1 MSNAITAEQIHQQAA
16 RVSQRSQATS
26 IEQSRAVAE
35 VQAMVL
41 VAQRAPRDPSHALA
55 LIKESCSQMALA
67 QRAFFSFSRGGGNV
81 NGPSI
86 HLATELARCWGNIDY
101 GIMELDR
108 DDVAGHTEMLAFA
121 WDLETNTKSRQTFI
135 VPHTR
140 DTRQGKKP
148 LTDSRDIYENNAN
161 NGARRL
167 RECIFRVLPTYL
179 KEEAEDLCRQV
190 LERGE
195 GDKPLP
201 QRIALAVDLFAQI
214 GISKDRIEARYG
226 ASPKWTPVELANLKI
241 VYNSIKRGETSADEA
256 FPKPGTDDVTAD
268 AKQLAVK
275 AAGKRSRP
283 KEADVDQGQQ
293 GSATSDTGEGR
304 SDEQHGDQ
312 HDGTD
317 DPSPAEAM
325 VQDLIARIGA
335 AENVVD
341 ARAVGTEWQKHE
353 AALDDAQN
361 DRIMAALDQRLGE
374 LKGAN

>member
-1 MSNAITAEQIHQQAA
+1 MSGVVTADQIRQQAA
-16 RVSQRSQATS
+16 RVQPRSQATS

-41 VAQRAPRDPSHALA
+41 VAQRAPRDAAHALA

-201 QRIALAVDLFAQI
+201 QRIASAVDIFAQI

-226 ASPKWTPVELANLKI
+226 VSGKWTPVELANLKI
-241 VYNSIKRGETSADEA
+241 VFNSIKRGETSAEEA
-256 FPKPGTDDVTAD
+256 FPKSGTDDVTAD
-268 AKQLAVK
+268 AKQLAEK
-275 AAGKRSRP
+275 TAGKRTRP
-283 KEADVDQGQQ
+283 KGGDVDQAQN
-293 GSATSDTGEGR
+293 GSGGEGR

-312 HDGTD
+312 FDGTD
-317 DPSPAEAM
+317 SPSPAEAM
-325 VQDLIARIGA
+325 VEDLLGRIQA
-335 AENVVD
+335 ANTVVD
-341 ARAVGTEWQKHE
+341 ANAIGAEWQKHQ

-361 DRIMAALDQRLGE
+361 DRVIAALDERLGQ
-374 LKGAN
+374 LKGGS